1 MRKAVLAAAGILVC
15 ALVARAAELPFG
27 VTIGGHAA
35 KDEGRADSAAIVKE
49 AVDAKAEIV
58 IDAKADMIILNIF
71 PANEDGSP
79 KEGAQAAI
87 IIMQGTNKAGL
98 DQTMDKKPL
107 AEGLYRMNAVAG
119 GNTAIVIF
127 RIGQGDVAA
136 GGKKTADIER
146 EANQKAAEASQKAE
160 AENKK
165 AKEEAAAPAKAAAPA
180 AAPAISDDEAST
192 QLVYAIQN
200 GDVDRVKALIAS
212 NPKIVTMQDN
222 QPLQSALSLA
232 KAPELVK
239 VLLDAGA
246 DVNAKH
252 KESGCGMVALA
263 IDSGKKGPELVAV
276 VKMLV
281 EKGADVNCARPSDGF
296 NALHL
301 AARKGMADVM
311 AVLLTAKGVDVNQRS
326 KDLDSADLDNAWPP
340 LFFAVSRGSEGDP
353 DDLKVA
359 EMLLAKGADVKAAT
373 KENYTAL
380 YLVANSPA
388 DHKDI
393 AELLLAKG
401 AEIDTQIKPQLMTPL
416 HTAMEKDNVEIVKFL
431 LDKGADLNIPNDD
444 GVTIIAHARAAYLKR
459 PGGIAVQEWAEKHPD
474 AVKSSPAGAKTEGAP
489 AKEEAPK
496 KDDTNKKVEEGVK
509 DKLKGLFGR

>member
-71 PANEDGSP
+71 PASDDGTP
-79 KEGAQAAI
+79 KEGAQPAI

-107 AEGLYRMNAVAG
+107 AEGLYRMNATAG
-119 GNTAIVIF
+119 ANTAIVVF

-146 EANQKAAEASQKAE
+146 EANQKAADASQKAE

-165 AKEEAAAPAKAAAPA
+165 AKEEGAARAKEAEAPKPA
-180 AAPAISDDEAST
+180 QAVSDEEAST

-200 GDVDRVKALIAS
+200 GDVDRVKALITS
-212 NPKIVTMQDN
+212 NPKIVTMQDSLA
-222 QPLQSALSLA
+222 LQSALSLA

-263 IDSGKKGPELVAV
+263 IDSGKKG
-276 VKMLV
+276 
-281 EKGADVNCARPSDGF
+281 RSWSPS
-296 NALHL
+296 
-301 AARKGMADVM
+301 
-311 AVLLTAKGVDVNQRS
+311 
-326 KDLDSADLDNAWPP
+326 
-340 LFFAVSRGSEGDP
+340 
-353 DDLKVA
+353 
-359 EMLLAKGADVKAAT
+359 
-373 KENYTAL
+373 
-380 YLVANSPA
+380 
-388 DHKDI
+388 
-393 AELLLAKG
+393 
-401 AEIDTQIKPQLMTPL
+401 
-416 HTAMEKDNVEIVKFL
+416 
-431 LDKGADLNIPNDD
+431 
-444 GVTIIAHARAAYLKR
+444 
-459 PGGIAVQEWAEKHPD
+459 
-474 AVKSSPAGAKTEGAP
+474 
-489 AKEEAPK
+489 
-496 KDDTNKKVEEGVK
+496 
-509 DKLKGLFGR
+509 